1 MAKTGG
7 ELLRVIMFELAT
19 LILEKLRD
27 VAYDENLLELSLEI
41 NALDI
46 NLDNLLVFHL
56 KAVTCIGSLQSEI
69 LFVDVLPV
77 LYVC

>member
-69 LFVDVLPV
+69 LFVDALHV